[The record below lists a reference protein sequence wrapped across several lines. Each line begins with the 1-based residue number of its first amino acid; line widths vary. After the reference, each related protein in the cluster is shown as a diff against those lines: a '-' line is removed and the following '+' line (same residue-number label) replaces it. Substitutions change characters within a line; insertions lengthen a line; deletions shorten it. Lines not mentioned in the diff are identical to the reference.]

1 MSSALDALLMVAA
14 IFGGVLGFVGFWM
27 GICVLLGLMSGWR
40 GLASRYGAR
49 GDEPSHS
56 QTVWGMVGMVSYNG
70 VLHLAATHVGLD
82 MRVMPLFRAGHPP
95 LLVPWAA
102 IRVEGERSGLF
113 GKQTLVRLGEG
124 GPLLRVSSD
133 VWAHM
138 EPLMR

>member
-1 MSSALDALLMVAA
+1 MSGALDALLLVAA
-14 IFGGVLGFVGFWM
+14 IFAGIAGFVGFWM
-27 GICVLLGLMSGWR
+27 LVCMLLGLMSGWR

-49 GDEPSHS
+49 GDEPSHA

-102 IRVEGERSGLF
+102 IRVEDTKAGLL
-113 GKQTLVRLGEG
+113 GTHTKVRLGEG
-124 GPLLRVSSD
+124 GPLLRVPSE
-133 VWAHM
+133 VWKQL
-138 EPLMR
+138 ESGR